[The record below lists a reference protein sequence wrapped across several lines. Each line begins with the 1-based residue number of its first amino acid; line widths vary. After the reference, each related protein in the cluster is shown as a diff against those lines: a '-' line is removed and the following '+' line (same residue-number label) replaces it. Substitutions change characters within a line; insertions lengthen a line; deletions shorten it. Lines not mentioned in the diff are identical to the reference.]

1 MYNQEIK
8 EEFIELQSKSYK
20 KQLESSFKK
29 IGKIE
34 DQKEKDLAYFS
45 KEIIVKM
52 YEEFDY
58 TLKTTKMINKFL
70 SKYSDF
76 YFKKMGETHSRNQY
90 IDIDIDAMRFIKVK
104 ASEKR
109 MITHQE
115 MLSLVDDILNP
126 CDKFLMYALY
136 CGIAGTPKQCE
147 LCFLDEDDL
156 QEGNIISIPSVDKE
170 GNVIKN
176 ARFIKADDLLYSLAK
191 ESANTYVY
199 KSTLSDS
206 YDRKLYTNRILKP
219 ASNEAKESNLSSC
232 NSRLRSK
239 FTTICEKYFVEDLT
253 AGDIKWSGIIYN
265 MRLIQVEMNL
275 PSIFDVIKT
284 EQFKKLREQYSI
296 QSLRNNAIK
305 ESIKKY
311 IDV

>member
-8 EEFIELQSKSYK
+8 EEFIELQEKSYK

-58 TLKTTKMINKFL
+58 TLKTTKTLNRL
-70 SKYSDF
+70 LAEYCDF
-76 YFKKMGETHSRNQY
+76 YFKKIGVEHFNNQCRELSVDTMNLVET
-90 IDIDIDAMRFIKVK
+90 KVTK
-104 ASEKR
+104 KR

-136 CGIAGTPKQCE
+136 SGIAGTPKQCE

-232 NSRLRSK
+232 HSRLRRR

>member
-8 EEFIELQSKSYK
+8 EEFIELCSSGYKS
-20 KQLESSFKK
+20 QLKSSLKR
-29 IGKIE
+29 IGEIE
-34 DQKEKDLAYFS
+34 DKKGKDIAYFS
-45 KEIIVKM
+45 KDEIIKT
-52 YEEFDY
+52 YEWLDY
-58 TLKTTKMINKFL
+58 TLTTTKTLNRL
-70 SKYSDF
+70 LAEYCDF
-76 YFKKMGETHSRNQY
+76 YFKKIGVKHFNNQY
-90 IDIDIDAMRFIKVK
+90 RELSVDTMNLVETKVTK
-104 ASEKR
+104 KR

-115 MLSLVDDILNP
+115 ILSLVDDILNP

-170 GNVIKN
+170 GNIIKN

-206 YDRKLYTNRILKP
+206 YDRKLYTNRIMKP